1 MIPGH
6 RSAMSECGCKFED
19 LNVGI
24 ETAGNGNGAAIGRS
38 RIRKDSFS
46 ISKIWLRGKKDKS
59 VRRTVSFSFPLQ
71 SDDDDDDKFDTRRSL
86 SEVDFVMWENAR
98 GSGFGYDEE
107 NQSCYSNGMDSQA
120 RAPSFARRTF
130 LWLTGRQ
137 NKVVHP
143 SSPPSIL

>member
-1 MIPGH
+1 MP
-6 RSAMSECGCKFED
+6 AMSECGYKFED

-24 ETAGNGNGAAIGRS
+24 ETAGNGNGNGAAIGRS

-46 ISKIWLRGKKDKS
+46 ISKIWLRGKKDNS
-59 VRRTVSFSFPLQ
+59 LRRTVSFSFPLQ
-71 SDDDDDDKFDTRRSL
+71 SDDDDKFDTRRSL
-86 SEVDFVMWENAR
+86 SEVDFVMWENGR

-107 NQSCYSNGMDSQA
+107 SQSSYSNRMDSQA

-143 SSPPSIL
+143 SSPPSPL